1 MGLLEYVICLCM
13 HVKKQQSEKEMEQQ
27 TGSKLGKEFFKAVL
41 STSNLLL
48 NLHEE
53 LIIQNA
59 RLDETRFGIKVAW
72 RNINNIRYANDTI
85 HVVEHG
91 KNYRAS

>member
-1 MGLLEYVICLCM
+1 MQL
-13 HVKKQQSEKEMEQQ
+13 KKQQSEKEMEQQ
-27 TGSKLGKEFFKAVL
+27 IGSKLGKEFFKAVL

-53 LIIQNA
+53 FIIQNA
-59 RLDETRFGIKVAW
+59 RLNETGFGIKFAG
-72 RNINNIRYANDTI
+72 RNINNIRYADDTI
-85 HVVEHG
+85 HVAEHG

>member
-13 HVKKQQSEKEMEQQ
+13 HVKKQQSEKEMEQR
-27 TGSKLGKEFFKAVL
+27 TDSVLGKEYFKAAL
-41 STSNLLL
+41 STFLL

-59 RLDETRFGIKVAW
+59 RLDETRFGIKVAG